1 MISIYN
7 NIFFDVYNIWYRV
20 FWKNENLTLVG
31 DKKIPLDAV
40 CKFFEL
46 TDAYISKFGTHDCKV
61 YYLFDNAKSSLLKN
75 RKELDSEYKKN
86 RKLQPDFFYDGLNV
100 VELILKF
107 YRDNSVIYRK
117 QNVEADDF
125 VLPLINEY
133 IKEHDSVIMF
143 STDIDWCR
151 ALLDDEINDVH
162 VVQYTRNNE
171 ILTVKSFEDKF
182 GFKPT
187 VNNITFW
194 KTFEGDESD
203 NILPT
208 LKNYPK
214 LYFKDVISKYNHV
227 DNFIK
232 DAVNGK
238 ISYLDMGWIVKIKQN
253 SDRMRLN
260 WNLISSKDLSKSEL
274 ESWEISCSFKS
285 NKLLIIYTTLGI
297 IGRFDKRISVK
308 KPSGDLMDMLNGEV
322 LERA

>member
-7 NIFFDVYNIWYRV
+7 NIFFDVYNIWHRV

-232 DAVNGK
+232 DAINGK

>member
-1 MISIYN
+1 
-7 NIFFDVYNIWYRV
+7 VYNIWYRV
-20 FWKNENLTLVG
+20 FWKNENLTEIGNKQL
-31 DKKIPLDAV
+31 PLDAV

-46 TDAYISKFGTHDCKV
+46 TDKYISKFGTHDCKV

-86 RKLQPDFFYDGLNV
+86 RKIQPDYFYDGLNV

-107 YRDNSVIYRK
+107 YRDNAVIYRK

-133 IKEHDSVIMF
+133 IKEHDKVIMF

-151 ALLDDEINDVH
+151 ALLDDEINDVQ
-162 VVQYTRNNE
+162 VVQYTRANE
-171 ILTVKSFEDKF
+171 IFTVKTFEEKF

-187 VNNITFW
+187 INNITFW

-203 NILPT
+203 VIMPT

-214 LYFKDVISKYNHV
+214 IYFKDVISKYNHV
-227 DNFIK
+227 DSFIK
-232 DAVNGK
+232 DALNDK
-238 ISYLDMGWIVKIKQN
+238 ISYLDMGWKLKIKQN
-253 SDRMRLN
+253 AERMRLN
-260 WNLISSKDLSKSEL
+260 WNLISSKDLSKNEL
-274 ESWEISCSFKS
+274 ENWEITCSFKP
-285 NKLLIIYTTLGI
+285 NKLLIIYTSLGL
-297 IGRFDKRISVK
+297 IGKFDKRVVIKNKCS
-308 KPSGDLMDMLNGEV
+308 DMLDMLNGEV